1 MWAQLLGALLGV
13 WLMAAPAVLGYGAP
27 AATVDRIAG
36 PLAAMLGVVA
46 ASEVTRGVR
55 RANLLVGLWLL
66 AAPWLLGYP
75 AAATLNSI
83 LVGLLLAA
91 LSFVRGTVKERF
103 GGGWTSLWRSDAG
116 G

>member
-27 AATVDRIAG
+27 AATADRIAG
-36 PLAAMLGVVA
+36 PLAAMFGVVA

-55 RANLLVGLWLL
+55 RANLPVGLWLL
-66 AAPWLLGYP
+66 AAPWVLGYP
-75 AAATLNSI
+75 TPAMLNSI
-83 LVGLLLAA
+83 GVGLLLAV
-91 LSFVRGTVKERF
+91 LSFVRGTVRERF
-103 GGGWTSLWRSDAG
+103 GGGWTSLWRQDSG